1 MGSPGAADGQS
12 DCTKCPCGRQ
22 RKSLSS
28 PHLSIKSTLCLSN
41 DFRQTTAQNQ
51 APGDWHAWL
60 FVGSGSFSSPQEPLL
75 LGLDPAS
82 LLQAEASLQQA
93 AGVGRDGE
101 TLLEPTPLK
110 TSLTHR
116 TRSCPSP
123 RSQLC
128 DFSQPRRER
137 EASPLLPQAESAVVP
152 AHTRMMAER
161 KRKFFDCKS
170 MFLNPFSLTQV
181 SLPLPHTSL

>member
-1 MGSPGAADGQS
+1 MELGGTRGAQPGVGSPGAADGQS
-12 DCTKCPCGRQ
+12 DCTKCPCGSC

-28 PHLSIKSTLCLSN
+28 PHPSIKSTLCLSN
-41 DFRQTTAQNQ
+41 DFWQTTAPNQ
-51 APGDWHAWL
+51 APGDWHTWL

-93 AGVGRDGE
+93 AGVGRDAE
-101 TLLEPTPLK
+101 TLLEPTPPK

-116 TRSCPSP
+116 ARSCSSP

-128 DFSQPRRER
+128 DFSQPRQER
-137 EASPLLPQAESAVVP
+137 EASPVLPQAESAAVP
-152 AHTRMMAER
+152 AHTR
-161 KRKFFDCKS
+161 FCKDDGREKKEV
-170 MFLNPFSLTQV
+170 F
-181 SLPLPHTSL
+181 